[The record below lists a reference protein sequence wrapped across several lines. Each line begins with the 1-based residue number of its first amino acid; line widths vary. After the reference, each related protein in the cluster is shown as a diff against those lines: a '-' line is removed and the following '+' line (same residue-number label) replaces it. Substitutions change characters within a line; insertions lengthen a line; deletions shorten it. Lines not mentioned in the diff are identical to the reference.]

1 MPSRTTIV
9 WFRHD
14 LRLADHAP
22 LEQACRDGSRV
33 VPVFINDQVE
43 TLHWPQGAASRWW
56 LHHALESLCKSLTG
70 IGSRLILR
78 HGAALDTL
86 RQLIAETGASAV
98 YWGRRYEH
106 DIVERDT
113 RVKVELRAD
122 GITAESFNT
131 SLLYE
136 PWEIS
141 TKEKKPYQVFTPF
154 WRACQAHGE
163 PREPLAAPRAVAS
176 PPKWPRSDQLAD
188 WKLLPSIPW
197 DTELRATWQ
206 PGEAGAQ
213 ERLAKFMQHSVRDY
227 GVERDR
233 PDHDAVSRLSPHLHF
248 GELSPRQVWHAA
260 LASQRVEPRQLD
272 TLRNDYLRQLI
283 WREFAYHLL
292 FHFPRTSDQPL
303 RDQYAKFPWKSDRS
317 SLRAWQRGLTGY
329 PLVDAGMRQLWQTGW
344 MHNRVR
350 MVVASFLVKD
360 LLISWQDGARWFWDT
375 LVDADRA
382 NNTLGWQWVAGCGAD
397 AAPYFRVFN
406 PVTQSEKFDP
416 QGAYIRRWV
425 SELAQLSAPYIH
437 QPWAAPPSVLEAAG
451 VVLGQ
456 HYPRPIVDHAEARE
470 RALAALKS
478 IGSSRR

>member
-1 MPSRTTIV
+1 MPQSTSIV

-22 LEQACRDGSRV
+22 LEQACRDGSRI
-33 VPVFINDQVE
+33 VPVFIDDREEV
-43 TLHWPQGAASRWW
+43 LHWPSGSATRWW
-56 LHHALESLCKSLTG
+56 LHHALESLQQSLASL
-70 IGSRLILR
+70 GSRLIMR
-78 HGAALDTL
+78 RGRALDVL
-86 RQLIAETGASAV
+86 RRLIAETGATAV

-106 DIVERDT
+106 DIVDRDT
-113 RVKVELRAD
+113 RVKTALRVD

-163 PREPLAAPRAVAS
+163 PREPLEAPRAIAS
-176 PPKWPRSDQLAD
+176 PPQWPRSDQLAD

-197 DTELRATWQ
+197 DTEMRATWK
-206 PGEAGAQ
+206 PGEAGAH
-213 ERLAKFMQHSVRDY
+213 ERLAKFVQHGLREY
-227 GVERDR
+227 GAERDR
-233 PDHDAVSRLSPHLHF
+233 PDHDGVSRLSPYLHF

-260 LASQRVEPRQLD
+260 LASQRDEPRQLE
-272 TLRNDYLRQLI
+272 TLRNDYLRQLV

-292 FHFPRTSDQPL
+292 YHFPRTSDKPL
-303 RDQYAKFPWKSDRS
+303 RDKYAKFPWRDDRS

-360 LLISWQDGARWFWDT
+360 LLISWQAGAQWFWDT

-382 NNTLGWQWVAGCGAD
+382 NNTLGWQWAAGCGAD

-425 SELAQLSAPYIH
+425 SELSRLSAPYIH
-437 QPWAAPPSVLEAAG
+437 QPWAAPPQVLEAAG

-456 HYPRPIVDHAEARE
+456 NYPRPLVDHAEARQ
-470 RALAALKS
+470 RALTALKS
-478 IGSSRR
+478 IG